1 MNTVLHSLDAHYASV
16 SDGEIEA
23 LWRSTVVDDA
33 NVDLVVVRQLVLR
46 AFEVIE
52 MACAERG
59 ALLGFGEH
67 DCARASDEAALKLL
81 ARLRRDRHVANVR
94 ALAHALALEVLGD
107 TLRSR
112 TPNPLRF
119 APPRPQ
125 LRLVTEGG
133 DHR

>member
-1 MNTVLHSLDAHYASV
+1 MNTVLHSLDAHYASL

-23 LWRSTVVDDA
+23 LWRGTVAGDA
-33 NVDLVVVRQLVLR
+33 NVDLVIVRQVVLR

-52 MACAERG
+52 MTCAERG
-59 ALLGFGEH
+59 TLLGLGEH

-81 ARLRRDRHVANVR
+81 ARLRRDRRVANVR
-94 ALAHALALEVLGD
+94 ALAHALALEVLAD

-112 TPNPLRF
+112 TPTPLRF
-119 APPRPQ
+119 ASTPPQ
-125 LRLVTEGG
+125 LRLVTEGR